1 MEKLP
6 SDLLAKVL
14 QSVPRYDLPSVR
26 LINQTF
32 SAEAAAFLFN
42 TISLW
47 IELKSLEALTSI
59 SEHPRLSKYVKTIA
73 FSPLRFIELGDGMK
87 NEQQVRDTLEIQ
99 PGPPGSH
106 TLRLEH
112 HIAVYNSYIAGLQR
126 YLASGSLDVK
136 LLSQA
141 LSKLPKFKSLILD
154 YQFHGGT
161 LRLYQNFRGRRY
173 RPDMVKMDGDY
184 SFPVL
189 FNALSN
195 AKVAITA
202 LTIRDSYE
210 ESFWSNDSSM
220 RLPDSEMGD
229 NSPTASYGMVSK
241 ALAKTFYPPH
251 NLGCRAALR
260 ELRHF
265 EVDVGNE
272 DDGDELYDP
281 DNPWDRGDRDFTN
294 TICDIFKW
302 SSQIESIRITQT
314 LQNRLWLKDLF
325 PTEGLAKLQKVHLSE
340 FETDLSDLLL
350 FFQRHG
356 RKLKDVHLI
365 RVCLKDANW
374 PTALHRLRSLEF
386 PDLEMFFLECHDRG
400 DREYKSVD
408 NARDY
413 ITGATNINPLY

>member
-6 SDLLAKVL
+6 SELLAKIL
-14 QSVPRYDLPSVR
+14 QNVPGYDLPSVR

-32 SAEAAAFLFN
+32 SAEAAPFLFN

-47 IELKSLEALTSI
+47 IELKSLETLTSI
-59 SEHPRLSKYVKTIA
+59 SDHPRLSKYVKTIA
-73 FSPLRFIELGDGMK
+73 FSPLRFIELGDRVE
-87 NEQQVRDTLEIQ
+87 NEGQVRDTLEIQ
-99 PGPPGSH
+99 PGSPSSH
-106 TLRLEH
+106 ILRLEH
-112 HIAVYNSYIAGLQR
+112 HIADYNSYIAGQR

-161 LRLYQNFRGRRY
+161 LRLYQTFRGRQY

-195 AKVAITA
+195 AKVEITA
-202 LTIRDSYE
+202 LTIRDSYD

-220 RLPDSEMGD
+220 RLPDSEI
-229 NSPTASYGMVSK
+229 SAPTASYGMVSK

-251 NLGCRAALR
+251 NLGCRAVLR

-265 EVDVGNE
+265 EVDV
-272 DDGDELYDP
+272 DDGDDRYDS
-281 DNPWDRGDRDFTN
+281 WDAKRSFTN
-294 TICDIFKW
+294 TIRDIFKW
-302 SSQIESIRITQT
+302 SSQIESIRIPQT
-314 LQNRLWLKDLF
+314 LTNSLWLMDMF
-325 PTEGLAKLQKVHLSE
+325 PTEGLAKLQKVHLWE

-350 FFQRHG
+350 FFRRHG
-356 RKLKDVHLI
+356 RRLKDVHLFNP
-365 RVCLKDANW
+365 CLQDANW
-374 PTALHRLRSLEF
+374 PTALHRLRSLDF
-386 PDLEMFFLECHDRG
+386 PDLERFFLECHDRG
-400 DREYKSVD
+400 WGEYKIVD

-413 ITGATNINPLY
+413 ITGATDINPLY